1 MSEPI
6 IVISSS
12 NITKDELIAFIQTVG
27 LEIVEQPNDPF
38 FGYLGRVDMYIWL
51 TIDNRSV
58 AVLEDGEPNEFAII
72 KQKLGG
78 EPQTGILLEMSR
90 TPGNKLLA
98 YELAASLAKQWPC
111 VVDNLS
117 GYDRRIT
124 SSTELFA
131 LLESGCDF
139 EEY

>member
-12 NITKDELIAFIQTVG
+12 NITKDELIVFIQTVG

-51 TIDNRSV
+51 TMHNRITE
-58 AVLEDGEPNEFAII
+58 LEGEPNEFAII

-78 EPQTGILLEMSR
+78 EPQTVILLEMSR

>member
-12 NITKDELIAFIQTVG
+12 NITKDELIAFIQIVG

-38 FGYLGRVDMYIWL
+38 FGYLGRADMYIWL
-51 TIDNRSV
+51 AMHNRITE
-58 AVLEDGEPNEFAII
+58 LEGEPNEFAII
-72 KQKLGG
+72 QQKLGG
-78 EPQTGILLEMSR
+78 EPQTVILLEMSR

-139 EEY
+139 EGY

>member
-12 NITKDELIAFIQTVG
+12 NITKDELIGFIQTVG
-27 LEIVEQPNDPF
+27 VEIVEQPNDPF
-38 FGYLGRVDMYIWL
+38 FGYLGRGDLYIWL
-51 TIDNRSV
+51 AINNRI
-58 AVLEDGEPNEFAII
+58 AELEGEPNEFEII

-78 EPQTGILLEMSR
+78 EPQTVILLEMSR
-90 TPGNKLLA
+90 RPGNKLLA

-117 GYDRRIT
+117 GYDRRII
-124 SSTELFA
+124 SSAELFV

-139 EEY
+139 QEY